1 MENDK
6 ENLIL
11 GICEELQINQF
22 ELSKITKID
31 NSNLSRWKLGK
42 RKVPV
47 YIQEYL
53 NLLIKFNRYEKVKLD
68 IV

>member
-1 MENDK
+1 MKAKE

-11 GICEELQINQF
+11 EICEELKINQF

-42 RKVPV
+42 RKIPI

-53 NLLIKFNRYEKVKLD
+53 NLLIKFNKYERD

>member
-1 MENDK
+1 LKAKE

-11 GICEELQINQF
+11 EICEELKINQF

-42 RKVPV
+42 RKIPI

-53 NLLIKFNRYEKVKLD
+53 NLLIKFNKYERD